1 MIDWQVN
8 QLMARADVDHNGKLD
23 LTEFTLMMH
32 NYRQETRDKDL
43 EEFRR
48 REEIMQ
54 AFRAFDK
61 HGEDRIAIE
70 DVKLFLRHFGVSET
84 EVLEFICK
92 FDENKNGY
100 FEIEEFLKFMSCIQY

>member
-1 MIDWQVN
+1 
-8 QLMARADVDHNGKLD
+8 MARADVDHNGKLD
-23 LTEFTLMMH
+23 LTEFTLMMY

-70 DVKLFLRHFGVSET
+70 DVKLFLRHFGVSEN